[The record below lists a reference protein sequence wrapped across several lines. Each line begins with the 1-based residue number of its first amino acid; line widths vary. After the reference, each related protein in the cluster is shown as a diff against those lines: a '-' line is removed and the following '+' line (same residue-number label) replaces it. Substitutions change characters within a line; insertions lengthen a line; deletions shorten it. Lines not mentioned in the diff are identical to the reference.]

1 MCHTLGPG
9 PIDIDFWT
17 SDREAR
23 FRETRQDEMLS
34 VLPEELASHLTQPYR
49 NNDCMLTFL
58 AEKTDSD
65 VIATL
70 AFF

>member
-1 MCHTLGPG
+1 VPHFGTW
-9 PIDIDFWT
+9 PIDIDFWAR
-17 SDREAR
+17 DCEAR

-34 VLPEELASHLTQPYR
+34 VLREELSNNLTQPYR
-49 NNDCMLTFL
+49 NNDCMMTFWV
-58 AEKTDSD
+58 EKTDSD